1 MPQVFYLT
9 SYYAESLSFL
19 RLISADLFFA
29 RTLRRT
35 TLSGVT
41 EILLIV
47 AIVVA
52 VFLLPRMM
60 AKNPDKD
67 LKPSNPGFSI
77 PGRMRLA
84 IVLSF
89 LWPALVALFLKPWNK
104 HWVVFLYVALGPV
117 ALSWGIWWIWWGF
130 RKERRRW

>member
-89 LWPALVALFLKPWNK
+89 LWPALVALFLKPWNN

>member
-1 MPQVFYLT
+1 MQHN
-9 SYYAESLSFL
+9 ED
-19 RLISADLFFA
+19 IGLFTEPS
-29 RTLRRT
+29 TLRRT

-89 LWPALVALFLKPWNK
+89 LWPALVALFLKPWNN
-104 HWVVFLYVALGPV
+104 HWVAFLYVALGPV